1 MNREASNFHEE
12 GEIIEAVQ
20 RYEEMLKTG
29 EMAYFDVFQFEHII
43 DSFMDE
49 GKFFQALKVVEL
61 GQMQHPASI
70 SILAKKA
77 HIYLNIGEITN
88 SLAIVN
94 NLLQIEDTNHE
105 LHLLKGSSHLL
116 LGETEEAEES
126 FAKAI
131 RYSFEEK
138 DDIYY
143 NIGYAFEQSG
153 NFKKAV
159 DYFI

>member
-1 MNREASNFHEE
+1 MNREAYNFHED

-29 EMAYFDVFQFEHII
+29 EMTYFDVFEFEHII

-61 GQMQHPASI
+61 GLQQHPASLNV
-70 SILAKKA
+70 LAKKA
-77 HIYLNIGEITN
+77 HIYLNIGEISN
-88 SLAIVN
+88 SLSIAN
-94 NLLQIEDTNHE
+94 NLLQIEDSNHE

-116 LGETEEAEES
+116 LGEVEEAENS
-126 FAKAI
+126 FVNALK
-131 RYSFEEK
+131 YSFDEK
-138 DDIYY
+138 DDTLY

-153 NFKKAV
+153 NFKKAI
-159 DYFI
+159 DYYG